1 VYTLLRVVGS
11 DFQVQVIAETSAI
24 ASNAAIVGVRE
35 APYTTGRSNNGQLQ
49 QQLAML

>member
-1 VYTLLRVVGS
+1 VGS

-35 APYTTGRSNNGQLQ
+35 ALCTTGRSSNYQLQ
-49 QQLAML
+49 QQRVM